1 MQRREFLK
9 RSAVLSTLT
18 TSAMLAD
25 EDKDDYKPQAN
36 SLEPEFSVK
45 DSKISLTPW

>member
-18 TSAMLAD
+18 ASAVLAD
-25 EDKDDYKPQAN
+25 GEKDDYKPQSN
-36 SLEPEFSVK
+36 FYVPRLYNEVWHKTSRR
-45 DSKISLTPW
+45 